1 MISIFLEK
9 FKNEINGIAH
19 VGAHLGQEVEQ
30 YLKFN
35 VKKIYLFEPQ
45 NAIFNNLLKKMNNYE
60 NVKCFN
66 IGLGSKNQSN
76 TLYKS
81 DGNEGKS
88 SSILEP
94 NYHLKVQPDIQ
105 FNETEEIT
113 VQRFDDL
120 GIETLNFLTIDVQGY
135 ELEVIKGFGDKL
147 NDVEFIF
154 TEINTKNLYSDNAL
168 VKDIDE
174 YLKQYNFIRIF
185 TNIDCFKHYGDAF
198 YIKQSNKN
206 YKKPFL
212 DFLIK
217 NIVISNFYLN
227 FKKIFY
233 PKKLIKLIFN
243 I

>member
-1 MISIFLEK
+1 MISIFLDK
-9 FKNEINGIAH
+9 FKNEINGIIH
-19 VGAHLGQEVEQ
+19 VGAHLGQEVEE

-35 VKKIYLFEPQ
+35 ANKIYLFEPQ
-45 NAIFNNLLKKMNNYE
+45 IEIFNNLVQKMNNYE
-60 NVKCFN
+60 NVECFN
-66 IGLGSKNQSN
+66 IGLGSKNHSN

-81 DGNEGKS
+81 HGNEGKS

-94 NYHLKVQPDIQ
+94 SYHLKVQPDIQ
-105 FNETEEIT
+105 FNEREKIT
-113 VQRFDDL
+113 VKRFDDL
-120 GIETLNFLTIDVQGY
+120 GIDTLNFLTIDVQGY
-135 ELEVIKGFGDKL
+135 ELEVIKGFGDSL

-154 TEINTKNLYSDNAL
+154 TEINTKDLYSNNAL
-168 VKDIDE
+168 VKDLDK

-198 YIKQSNKN
+198 YIKQTNIN
-206 YKKPFL
+206 YKKPL
-212 DFLIK
+212 LNFLIK

-227 FKKIFY
+227 LKKVFY